1 MKLLCICEPSHYN
14 RPSLDI
20 PIFYQSVASDRRVEF
35 FHTSVENVL
44 NQDGDQIRAIPVVND
59 LDYNHFLALNSQPEY
74 EYFIEDFDLVFC
86 RTLKPFPPG
95 YLDKL
100 RTWENFTRFVNNPTG
115 IKQQIEPQF
124 LLDAAGNFTPK
135 MIVTDDHEK
144 AYAFWD
150 TYQTIVA
157 KQSNS
162 CGGKGVFKIWFEQ
175 GNFQVDNLVIGS
187 QDFAS
192 FTEVMNYL
200 QEANPEPIQ
209 LVRYLHQV
217 NAGDKRIVVVD
228 GEIYGAYIRR
238 SQSGYWVNNVSGDG
252 ECFLAEISDAEYR
265 AIQGT
270 VEPYHQLGLFT
281 LGYDFLLDENGAWRI
296 SEINAGNVGGFAR
309 LELLTG
315 KPIMHQFITW
325 LMEFANR

>member
-20 PIFYQSVASDRRVEF
+20 PIFYQSVASDSRVDF

-44 NQDGDQIRAIPVVND
+44 NQNGDKIPAIRVVSN
-59 LDYNHFLALNSQPEY
+59 LDYNRFLTLNSQPEH
-74 EYFIEDFDLVFC
+74 EYIIEDFDLVFC

-100 RTWENFTRFVNNPTG
+100 RTWEKFTQFVNNPTG
-115 IKQQIEPQF
+115 IKQQIQPQF
-124 LLDAAGNFTPK
+124 LLESAGNFTPD
-135 MIVTDDHEK
+135 MIVTNDREK
-144 AYAFWD
+144 AYTFWD

-162 CGGKGVFKIWFEQ
+162 CGGKGVFKIWYQ
-175 GNFQVDNLVIGS
+175 GGKFQVDNLVMGS
-187 QDFAS
+187 QYFSDFI
-192 FTEVMNYL
+192 EVMNYL
-200 QEANPEPIQ
+200 QGANPEPIQ
-209 LVRYLHQV
+209 FVRYLHQV

-252 ECFLAEISDAEYR
+252 ECFLAEISNKEHQ
-265 AIQGT
+265 AIQVT
-270 VEPYHQLGLFT
+270 VENYRQLGLYT
-281 LGYDFLLDENGAWRI
+281 LGYDFLLDENDTWRI

-315 KPIMHQFITW
+315 KSIMHQFITW
-325 LMEFANR
+325 LIGFAHR